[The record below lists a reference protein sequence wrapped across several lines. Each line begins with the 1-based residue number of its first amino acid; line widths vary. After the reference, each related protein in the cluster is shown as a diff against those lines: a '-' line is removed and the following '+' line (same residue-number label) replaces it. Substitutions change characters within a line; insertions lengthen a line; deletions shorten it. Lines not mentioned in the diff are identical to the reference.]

1 MLPDTLRRR
10 SLKLALEILLFLVVF
25 LLLKAYLQR
34 DLVTGEAPPLEGE
47 LLNGQTVSL
56 QDYRGKPLLLHF
68 WASWCS
74 VCKLEQGSINA
85 VSADHPVL
93 TIAMQSGT
101 AEEVSDYLA
110 QQGLDFPVLVDEQGD
125 LARRFGVRGVPTS
138 FILDPSG
145 RITFA
150 EVGYTTGWG
159 LRARLWWAGL

>member
-145 RITFA
+145 RIAFA